1 MQQIKLKVSNVKCG
15 GCVSNIQKGLG
26 ELDGVHAVTVDI
38 PTGEVTLQAD
48 TPALLAGIKDKLR
61 SLGYPPLA

>member
-26 ELDGVHAVTVDI
+26 EMAGVSNVEVDI

-48 TPALLAGIKDKLR
+48 NPDMAGIKDKLR
-61 SLGYPPLA
+61 ALGYPPAE